1 MLLLVGLGLFSAA
14 ILYVPSSPSQQAHAE
29 TLGAWSPTS
38 VYPAAPGATACA
50 ISAGYIYC
58 IGGYTSSTNAYFAAV
73 SSSGI
78 GSWIATTSY
87 PITYAEGGIVMT
99 SCLASGGYI
108 YCVGGHSIGSGSEAI
123 DSVYY
128 APLSSS
134 GIGKWVATSDYP
146 FAANSLSCAVSGG
159 YIYCV
164 GGAPN
169 GPYVTDAVYYASISS
184 SGVGAWLATTSYPI
198 PIYTQTCAIAGAYLY
213 CVGGNTQQS
222 SGVISGTDSVY
233 YAPISAAGV
242 GAWTSTTSYPDSAGG
257 QVCAISSYDYL
268 YCVGG
273 NSNSPG
279 SYGLTSAYYAPASAT
294 GVGAWVPT
302 TSFPIGMSSD
312 IAGGCPTSGNYI
324 YCVLNANYAS
334 FSYYAPVAP
343 PPISSLS
350 VDTVNTSDQ
359 VTSGFYTVIYQSG
372 NLVGS
377 GFSPA
382 AFTLTNGQSYTV
394 QVDDYGSCHFDHWA
408 DTGSTS
414 ASRAISI
421 QGNTQIT
428 AVYNCSGASSSSVTI
443 NSVDQTGTAIFGYYT
458 AISDSSGNVLASGF
472 TTKTFSTTSGA
483 TYSIVADG
491 YGSCTFAKWSD
502 GVTSDPR
509 TITGS
514 SGSLSLTAVYSC
526 GSAGPSTID
535 VSTVNSAGTPISGYY
550 IGLWQNGVQLQSCFS
565 SCSFTVGDGQTYQ
578 VVAASFGSET
588 FSHWQNDGSTGAE
601 TVSVPSTGGT
611 VGLTAVYTP

>member
-14 ILYVPSSPSQQAHAE
+14 LLYVPSSPSQQAHAE

-38 VYPAAPGATACA
+38 VYPDVPGATACA
-50 ISAGYIYC
+50 TSGGYIYC
-58 IGGYTSSTNAYFAAV
+58 IGGYTSSTNAYFATV
-73 SSSGI
+73 SSSGL
-78 GSWIATTSY
+78 GGWTATTSY
-87 PITYAEGGIVMT
+87 PITFAEGGIDAT
-99 SCLASGGYI
+99 SCVASGGYI
-108 YCVGGHSIGSGSEAI
+108 YCVGGHTIGSASGAI

-134 GIGKWVATSDYP
+134 GIGAWVSTSNYP
-146 FAANSLSCAVSGG
+146 SGENSLSCAVSGG

-169 GPYVTDAVYYASISS
+169 GPYVSDAVYYASISS
-184 SGVGAWLATTSYPI
+184 SGVGAWVATTSYPI

-213 CVGGNTQQS
+213 CVGGDTQQS

-233 YAPISAAGV
+233 YAPISPSGV
-242 GAWTSTTSYPDSAGG
+242 GAWTPTTSYPDSTGG

-279 SYGLTSAYYAPASAT
+279 SYGLTSAYYTPASAT
-294 GVGAWVPT
+294 GIGSWVTT
-302 TSFPIGMSSD
+302 TSFPTGMSSG
-312 IAGGCPTSGNYI
+312 IAGGCPISGNYI

-343 PPISSLS
+343 PPTSSLA
-350 VDTVNTSDQ
+350 VGTVNTSDQ
-359 VTSGFYTVIYQSG
+359 AISGFYTVVYQSG
-372 NLVGS
+372 NLVAS

-382 AFTLTNGQSYTV
+382 GFTLDNGQSYTV

-414 ASRAISI
+414 ASRAFSI
-421 QGNTQIT
+421 EGNTQVT
-428 AVYNCSGASSSSVTI
+428 AVYNCSGTSPSSVTI
-443 NSVDQTGTAIFGYYT
+443 NSVDQTGAAIFGYYT

-483 TYSIVADG
+483 TYSVIAG
-491 YGSCTFAKWSD
+491 SYGSCTFTKWSD

-509 TITGS
+509 TITAS
-514 SGSLSLTAVYSC
+514 SGALSLTAVYSC
-526 GSAGPSTID
+526 GSAGSSTVK
-535 VSTVNSAGTPISGYY
+535 VSTVNSAGTPVSGYY
-550 IGLWQNGVQLQSCFS
+550 VSLWQNGAQLQSCFS
-565 SCSFTVGDGQTYQ
+565 SCSFTVSDGQTYQ

-601 TVSVPSTGGT
+601 TVSLPSTGGA
-611 VGLTAVYTP
+611 VGVTAVYSP